1 MLISFY
7 QTKNKTLKYPGYI
20 KIAKKVADRINKWR
34 LKKNI
39 QRNFLIYCSVVVGIL
54 GGLAA
59 ILLKYVVKIMEDVSK
74 DIAAH
79 LYYHLAYA
87 FLPALGILLTVFY
100 QHVINRDHIEKG
112 IGRIIINIKRNR
124 SNIKINNVYAQLA
137 TSSLT
142 VGFGGSSGL
151 EAPIVV
157 MGAALGSN
165 TGKFFNLSPYEK
177 TVLIAAGAS
186 AGIAAVFNSPI
197 AGVLFSLE
205 ILIGEITIPTFI
217 PLLIASATGVVI
229 SKLLYSGQLF
239 HLVTEGWKFNA
250 LPFYVILGLFSGW
263 ISVYIS
269 KVANNLEKGIFK
281 NYNRYQ
287 RALAGGLILGLI
299 IMIFPALFGEGY
311 SHLQGILN
319 GNIDTL
325 KGETLYSSWLAN
337 PLIMLLFIAC
347 LVFMKI
353 IAAGV
358 TIGSGGNG
366 GTFAPSL
373 FTGAFMGLF
382 VAFAVN
388 QTGLV
393 HLSVSNFV
401 AVGMAGAL
409 SGVMHAPLTAI
420 FLIAEITGGYVLFIP
435 LMIVSAI
442 SYVIS
447 RLYNPYNMYWKE
459 LVHEQNLR
467 PEHDFHMLDSIRLD
481 SIINKN
487 FNTLHK
493 STLITDFYQ
502 LLSTTNANIFAV
514 LNDAGQLE
522 GVVLMDQVRKQLFNQ
537 RVSTATIEEI
547 MTPPPTIIDYFQPVS
562 TVMEAFDALD
572 AWQLPV
578 VKENVFIGFISK
590 SALLSQ
596 YREVIIQQHKEADI
610 FAKI

>member
-1 MLISFY
+1 
-7 QTKNKTLKYPGYI
+7 LKYPGYI
-20 KIAKKVADRINKWR
+20 KFAKRAAHTINKWR
-34 LKKNI
+34 LKRNI
-39 QRNFLIYCSVVVGIL
+39 QRNFLIYCSVVVGFL

-59 ILLKYVVKIMEDVSK
+59 ILLKYVVGIMEELSK

-100 QHVINRDHIEKG
+100 QHVVNRDHIEKG
-112 IGRIIINIKRNR
+112 IGRVLINIKRNR
-124 SNIKINNVYAQLA
+124 SNIKINNVYAHLA

-157 MGAALGSN
+157 MGSALGSN

-205 ILIGEITIPTFI
+205 ILIGEISIPTFI
-217 PLLIASATGVVI
+217 PLLIASATGVVV

-239 HLVTEGWKFNA
+239 HLVTDGWQMSA
-250 LPFYVILGLFSGW
+250 IPFYVVLGLFSGW

-269 KVANNLEKGIFK
+269 KVAGILEKGIFK
-281 NYNRYQ
+281 DYNRYQ

-311 SHLQGILN
+311 GHLQGILN
-319 GNIDTL
+319 GNIDIL
-325 KGETLYSSWLAN
+325 KNETLFSSWLN
-337 PLIMLLFIAC
+337 FPLVMLLFIAG

-353 IAAGV
+353 VAAGI

-366 GTFAPSL
+366 GTFAPTM
-373 FTGAFMGLF
+373 FTGAFLGLF

-388 QTGLV
+388 ETGLV
-393 HLSVSNFV
+393 HLNASNFI

-459 LVHEQNLR
+459 LIHEQNLR
-467 PEHDFHMLDSIRLD
+467 PEQDFTMLDAISLD
-481 SIINKN
+481 SIINKSAHVLN
-487 FNTLHK
+487 K
-493 STLITDFYQ
+493 SMLISDFYHI
-502 LLSTTNANIFAV
+502 LSNTEANIFAV
-514 LNDAGQLE
+514 LDDDGELD
-522 GVVLMDQVRKQLFNQ
+522 GLILMDQVRKQLFNQ
-537 RVSTATIEEI
+537 QVPTATIEEI
-547 MTPPPTIIDYFQPVS
+547 MTPPPTIIDYSQPVS
-562 TVMEAFDALD
+562 SVMEVFDALD

-578 VKENVFIGFISK
+578 VKDGVFIGFISK
-590 SALLSQ
+590 SALLAK
-596 YREVIIQQHKEADI
+596 YRDLIIKQHKETDL
-610 FAKI
+610 FARV

>member
-1 MLISFY
+1 M
-7 QTKNKTLKYPGYI
+7 QYPGYI
-20 KIAKKVADRINKWR
+20 KLAKRVANKINKWR
-34 LKKNI
+34 LKRNI
-39 QRNFLIYCSVVVGIL
+39 QRNFLIYCSVIVGLL
-54 GGLAA
+54 GGLVA
-59 ILLKYVVKIMEDVSK
+59 ILLKYVVGLMEELSK

-79 LYYHLAYA
+79 LYYHLAFA

-112 IGRIIINIKRNR
+112 IGRVIINIKRNR
-124 SNIKINNVYAQLA
+124 SNIKINNVYAHLA

-217 PLLIASATGVVI
+217 PLLIASATGVVV

-239 HLVTEGWKFNA
+239 HLVTGGWVLNA
-250 LPFYVILGLFSGW
+250 IPFYVILGLFSGW

-269 KVANNLEKGIFK
+269 KVAGILESGIFK
-281 NYNRYQ
+281 KYNRYQ
-287 RALAGGLILGLI
+287 RALAGGLILGVI

-319 GNIDTL
+319 GNIDAL
-325 KGETLYSSWLAN
+325 KNETLFTRWLDY
-337 PLIMLLFIAC
+337 PLIMLLFIAG

-353 IAAGV
+353 VAAGI

-366 GTFAPSL
+366 GTFAPTM
-373 FTGAFMGLF
+373 FTGAFLGLF

-393 HLSVSNFV
+393 HLSVSNFI

-447 RLYNPYNMYWKE
+447 RIYNPYNMYWKE
-459 LVHEQNLR
+459 LIHEQNLR
-467 PEHDFHMLDSIRLD
+467 PEHDFNMLDAIKLD
-481 SIINKN
+481 SIINKSSN
-487 FNTLHK
+487 VLNK
-493 STLITDFYQ
+493 SMLISDFYHI
-502 LLSTTNANIFAV
+502 LSNTDANIFAV
-514 LNDAGQLE
+514 LDDE
-522 GVVLMDQVRKQLFNQ
+522 GEMDGVILMDQVRKQLFNQ
-537 RVSTATIEEI
+537 RESSATIEEI
-547 MTPPPTIIDYFQPVS
+547 MTPPPTIIDYYQPVS
-562 TVMEAFDALD
+562 SIMEVFDALD

-578 VKENVFIGFISK
+578 VKDGVFLGFISK
-590 SALLSQ
+590 SALLSK
-596 YREVIIQQHKEADI
+596 YRDLIIKQHKETDL

>member
-1 MLISFY
+1 M
-7 QTKNKTLKYPGYI
+7 QYPGYI
-20 KIAKKVADRINKWR
+20 KLAKRVANKINKWR
-34 LKKNI
+34 LKRNI
-39 QRNFLIYCSVVVGIL
+39 QRNFLIYCSVVVGLL

-59 ILLKYVVKIMEDVSK
+59 ILLKYVVGLMEDLSK

-79 LYYHLAYA
+79 LYYHLAFA

-100 QHVINRDHIEKG
+100 QHVINRDHLEKG
-112 IGRIIINIKRNR
+112 IGRVIINIKRNR
-124 SNIKINNVYAQLA
+124 SNIKINNVYAHLA

-217 PLLIASATGVVI
+217 PLLIASATGVVV

-239 HLVTEGWKFNA
+239 HLVTGGWVLNA
-250 LPFYVILGLFSGW
+250 IPFYVILGLFSGW

-269 KVANNLEKGIFK
+269 KMAGKLEHGIFK
-281 NYNRYQ
+281 KYNRYQ
-287 RALAGGLILGLI
+287 RALAGGLILGVI

-319 GNIDTL
+319 GNIDAL
-325 KGETLYSSWLAN
+325 KNETLFTRWLDY
-337 PLIMLLFIAC
+337 PLVMLLFIAG

-353 IAAGV
+353 VAAGI

-366 GTFAPSL
+366 GTFAPTM
-373 FTGAFMGLF
+373 FTGAFLGLF

-393 HLSVSNFV
+393 HLSVSNFI

-459 LVHEQNLR
+459 LIHEQKLY
-467 PEHDFHMLDSIRLD
+467 PDHDFNMLDAIRLD
-481 SIINKN
+481 SIINKSSN
-487 FNTLHK
+487 VLNK
-493 STLITDFYQ
+493 SMLISDFYHI
-502 LLSTTNANIFAV
+502 LSNTDANIFAV
-514 LNDAGQLE
+514 LDDEGEME
-522 GVVLMDQVRKQLFNQ
+522 GVILMDQIRKQLFNQ
-537 RVSTATIEEI
+537 RESSATIEEI
-547 MTPPPTIIDYFQPVS
+547 MTPPPTIIDYYQPVS
-562 TVMEAFDALD
+562 SIMEVFDALD

-578 VKENVFIGFISK
+578 VKDGVFLGFISK
-590 SALLSQ
+590 SALLSK
-596 YREVIIQQHKEADI
+596 YRDLIIKQHKETDL

>member
-1 MLISFY
+1 L
-7 QTKNKTLKYPGYI
+7 QYPGYI
-20 KIAKKVADRINKWR
+20 KLAKRVANKINKWR
-34 LKKNI
+34 LKRNI
-39 QRNFLIYCSVVVGIL
+39 QRNFLIYCSVVVGLL

-59 ILLKYVVKIMEDVSK
+59 ILLKYVVGLMEELSK

-112 IGRIIINIKRNR
+112 IGRVIINIKRNR
-124 SNIKINNVYAQLA
+124 SNIKINNVYAHLA

-217 PLLIASATGVVI
+217 PLLIASATGVVV

-239 HLVTEGWKFNA
+239 HLVTGGWVLNA
-250 LPFYVILGLFSGW
+250 IPFYVILGLFSGW

-269 KVANNLEKGIFK
+269 KVAGILEHDIFK
-281 NYNRYQ
+281 KYNRYQ
-287 RALAGGLILGLI
+287 RALFGGLILGVI

-319 GNIDTL
+319 GNIDAL
-325 KGETLYSSWLAN
+325 KNETLFTRWLDY
-337 PLIMLLFIAC
+337 PLVMLLFIAG

-353 IAAGV
+353 VAAGI

-366 GTFAPSL
+366 GTFAPTM
-373 FTGAFMGLF
+373 FTGAFLGLF

-393 HLSVSNFV
+393 HLSVSNFI

-447 RLYNPYNMYWKE
+447 RIYNPYNMYWKE
-459 LVHEQNLR
+459 LIHEQKLY
-467 PEHDFHMLDSIRLD
+467 PDHDFNMLDAIRLD
-481 SIINKN
+481 SIINKSSN
-487 FNTLHK
+487 VLNK
-493 STLITDFYQ
+493 SMLISDFYHI
-502 LLSTTNANIFAV
+502 LSNTDANIFAV
-514 LNDAGQLE
+514 LDDE
-522 GVVLMDQVRKQLFNQ
+522 GEMDGVILMDQVRKQLFNQ
-537 RVSTATIEEI
+537 RESSATIEEI
-547 MTPPPTIIDYFQPVS
+547 MTPPPTIIDYSQPVS
-562 TVMEAFDALD
+562 SIMETFDALD

-578 VKENVFIGFISK
+578 VKDGVFLGFISK
-590 SALLSQ
+590 SALLSK
-596 YREVIIQQHKEADI
+596 YRDLIIKQHKETDL

>member
-1 MLISFY
+1 
-7 QTKNKTLKYPGYI
+7 
-20 KIAKKVADRINKWR
+20 
-34 LKKNI
+34 
-39 QRNFLIYCSVVVGIL
+39 VVVGLL
-54 GGLAA
+54 GGLSA
-59 ILLKYVVKIMEDVSK
+59 ILLKYVVHLMEVLSK
-74 DIAAH
+74 NIADH

-100 QHVINRDHIEKG
+100 QHFINRDHMEKG
-112 IGRIIINIKRNR
+112 IGNILINIRKNQ
-124 SNIKINNVYAQLA
+124 SNIKVNNIYSHLA

-151 EAPIVV
+151 EAPIVCI
-157 MGAALGSN
+157 GAAIGSN
-165 TGKFFNLSPYEK
+165 GGKFFNLSPYEK

-205 ILIGEITIPTFI
+205 ILIGEVTIPTFI

-239 HLVTEGWKFNA
+239 HLVTGGWVLDA
-250 LPFYVILGLFSGW
+250 LPFYVVLGLCSGW

-269 KVANNLEKGIFK
+269 KMAAILEKGIFNK
-281 NYNRYQ
+281 YNRYQ

-311 SHLQGILN
+311 THLQDILN
-319 GNIDTL
+319 GNIEAL
-325 KGETLYSSWLAN
+325 KSETLFSSWLAQ
-337 PLIMLLFIAC
+337 PLIMLLFILC

-353 IAAGV
+353 VAAGI

-366 GTFAPSL
+366 GTFAPTM
-373 FTGAFMGLF
+373 FTGAFLGLF
-382 VAFAVN
+382 VALAVN

-393 HLSVSNFV
+393 HLTVSNFI

-447 RLYNPYNMYWKE
+447 RLYNPHNMYWKE
-459 LVHEQNLR
+459 LIEHQNIR
-467 PEHDFHMLDSIRLD
+467 PEQDYYMLDAMSLD
-481 SIINKN
+481 SIINTN
-487 FNTLHK
+487 FTA
-493 STLITDFYQ
+493 ITKDTPIIEFYE
-502 LLSTTNANIFAV
+502 LLSKSNANIFAV
-514 LNDAGQLE
+514 VNKHKELD
-522 GVVLMDQVRKQLFNQ
+522 GVILMDQVRKQMFNQ
-537 RVSTATIEEI
+537 KPATETVESI
-547 MTPPPTIIDYFQPVS
+547 MTNPPSVIDYYQPVS
-562 TVMEAFDALD
+562 DVMETFDALD
-572 AWQLPV
+572 VWQLPV
-578 VKENVFIGFISK
+578 VKHGEFIGFISK

-596 YREVIIQQHKEADI
+596 YRDLMIKQHKETDL
-610 FAKI
+610 FAKA

>member
-1 MLISFY
+1 M
-7 QTKNKTLKYPGYI
+7 QYPGYI
-20 KIAKKVADRINKWR
+20 KLAKRAANKINKWR
-34 LKKNI
+34 LRRNI
-39 QRNFLIYCSVVVGIL
+39 QRNFLIYCSVVVGLL

-59 ILLKYVVKIMEDVSK
+59 ILLKYVVGLMEELSK

-79 LYYHLAYA
+79 LYYHLAFA

-124 SNIKINNVYAQLA
+124 SNIKINNVDAHLA

-151 EAPIVV
+151 EAPIVI

-217 PLLIASATGVVI
+217 PLLIASATGVVV

-239 HLVTEGWKFNA
+239 HLVTGGWVLNA
-250 LPFYVILGLFSGW
+250 IPFYVILGLFSGW

-269 KVANNLEKGIFK
+269 KVAGILEGGIFK
-281 NYNRYQ
+281 KYNRYQ
-287 RALAGGLILGLI
+287 RALAGGLILGVI

-319 GNIDTL
+319 GNIDAL
-325 KGETLYSSWLAN
+325 KNETLFSRWLDY
-337 PLIMLLFIAC
+337 PLVMLLFIAG

-353 IAAGV
+353 VAAGI

-366 GTFAPSL
+366 GTFAPTM
-373 FTGAFMGLF
+373 FTGAFLGLF

-393 HLSVSNFV
+393 HLSVSNFI

-447 RLYNPYNMYWKE
+447 RIYNPYNMYWKE
-459 LVHEQNLR
+459 LIHEQNLR
-467 PEHDFHMLDSIRLD
+467 PEHDFNMLDAIKLD
-481 SIINKN
+481 SIINKSSN
-487 FNTLHK
+487 VLNK
-493 STLITDFYQ
+493 SMLISDFYHI
-502 LLSTTNANIFAV
+502 LSNTDANIFAV
-514 LNDAGQLE
+514 LDDEGEME
-522 GVVLMDQVRKQLFNQ
+522 GVILMDQVRKQLFNQ
-537 RVSTATIEEI
+537 RESSATIEAI
-547 MTPPPTIIDYFQPVS
+547 MTPPPTIIDYYQPVS
-562 TVMEAFDALD
+562 SIMETFDALD

-578 VKENVFIGFISK
+578 VKDGVFLGFISK
-590 SALLSQ
+590 SALLSK
-596 YREVIIQQHKEADI
+596 YRDLIIKQHKETDL

>member
-1 MLISFY
+1 M
-7 QTKNKTLKYPGYI
+7 QYPGYI
-20 KIAKKVADRINKWR
+20 KLAKRIANKINKWR
-34 LKKNI
+34 LKRNI
-39 QRNFLIYCSVVVGIL
+39 QRNFLIYCSVVVGLL

-59 ILLKYVVKIMEDVSK
+59 ILLKYVVGLMEELSK

-79 LYYHLAYA
+79 LYYHLAFA

-112 IGRIIINIKRNR
+112 IGRVIINIKRNR
-124 SNIKINNVYAQLA
+124 SNIKINNVYAHLA

-217 PLLIASATGVVI
+217 PLLIASATGVVV

-239 HLVTEGWKFNA
+239 HLVTGGWVLNA
-250 LPFYVILGLFSGW
+250 IPFYVILGLFSGW

-269 KVANNLEKGIFK
+269 KVAGKLEHGIFK
-281 NYNRYQ
+281 KYNRYQ
-287 RALAGGLILGLI
+287 RALAGGLILGVI

-319 GNIDTL
+319 GNIDAL
-325 KGETLYSSWLAN
+325 KNETLFTRWLDY
-337 PLIMLLFIAC
+337 PLVMLLFIAG

-353 IAAGV
+353 VAAGI

-366 GTFAPSL
+366 GTFAPTM
-373 FTGAFMGLF
+373 FTGAFLGLF

-393 HLSVSNFV
+393 HLSVSNFI

-447 RLYNPYNMYWKE
+447 RIYNPYNMYWKE
-459 LVHEQNLR
+459 LIHEQKLY
-467 PEHDFHMLDSIRLD
+467 PDHDFNMLDAIRLD
-481 SIINKN
+481 SIINKSSN
-487 FNTLHK
+487 VLNK
-493 STLITDFYQ
+493 SMLISDFYHI
-502 LLSTTNANIFAV
+502 LSNTDANIFAV
-514 LNDAGQLE
+514 LDDEGEME
-522 GVVLMDQVRKQLFNQ
+522 GVILMDQIRKQLFNQ
-537 RVSTATIEEI
+537 RASSATIEEI
-547 MTPPPTIIDYFQPVS
+547 MTPPPTIIDYNQPVS
-562 TVMEAFDALD
+562 SIMEVFDALD

-578 VKENVFIGFISK
+578 VKDGVFLGFISK
-590 SALLSQ
+590 SALLSK
-596 YREVIIQQHKEADI
+596 YRDLIIKQHKETDL

>member
-1 MLISFY
+1 M
-7 QTKNKTLKYPGYI
+7 QYPGYI
-20 KIAKKVADRINKWR
+20 KLAKRVANKINKWR
-34 LKKNI
+34 LKRNI
-39 QRNFLIYCSVVVGIL
+39 QRNFLIYCSVVVGLL

-59 ILLKYVVKIMEDVSK
+59 ILLKYVVGLMEELSK

-112 IGRIIINIKRNR
+112 IGRVIINIKRNR
-124 SNIKINNVYAQLA
+124 SNIKINNVYAHLA

-217 PLLIASATGVVI
+217 PLLIASATGVVV

-239 HLVTEGWKFNA
+239 HLVTGGWVLNA
-250 LPFYVILGLFSGW
+250 IPFYVILGLFSGW

-269 KVANNLEKGIFK
+269 KVAGILEHGIFK
-281 NYNRYQ
+281 KYNRYQ
-287 RALAGGLILGLI
+287 RALFGGLILGVI

-319 GNIDTL
+319 GNIDAL
-325 KGETLYSSWLAN
+325 KNETLFTKWLDY
-337 PLIMLLFIAC
+337 PLVMLLFIAG

-353 IAAGV
+353 VAAGI

-366 GTFAPSL
+366 GTFAPTM
-373 FTGAFMGLF
+373 FTGAFLGLF

-393 HLSVSNFV
+393 HLSVSNFI

-447 RLYNPYNMYWKE
+447 RIYNPYNMYWKE
-459 LVHEQNLR
+459 LIHEQKLY
-467 PEHDFHMLDSIRLD
+467 PDHDFNMLDAIRLD
-481 SIINKN
+481 SIINKSSN
-487 FNTLHK
+487 VLNK
-493 STLITDFYQ
+493 SMLISDFYHI
-502 LLSTTNANIFAV
+502 LSNTDANIFAV
-514 LNDAGQLE
+514 LDDEGEME
-522 GVVLMDQVRKQLFNQ
+522 GVILMDQIRKQLFNQ
-537 RVSTATIEEI
+537 RASSATIEEI
-547 MTPPPTIIDYFQPVS
+547 MTPPPTIIDYNQPVS
-562 TVMEAFDALD
+562 SIMEVFDALD

-578 VKENVFIGFISK
+578 VKDGVFLGFISK
-590 SALLSQ
+590 SALLSK
-596 YREVIIQQHKEADI
+596 YRDLIIKQHKETDL